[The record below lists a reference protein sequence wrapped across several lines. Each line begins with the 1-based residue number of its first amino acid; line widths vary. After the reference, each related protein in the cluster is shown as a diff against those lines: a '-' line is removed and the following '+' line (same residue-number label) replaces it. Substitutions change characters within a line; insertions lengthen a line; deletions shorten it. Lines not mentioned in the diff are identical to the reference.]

1 MCGKTRKLKIVT
13 FNNFLGKS
21 VEKEF
26 LCVMMVFGEKRRPD
40 KTKRKR
46 RK

>member
-1 MCGKTRKLKIVT
+1 LKIVT

-26 LCVMMVFGEKRRPD
+26 LCVMMVFVEK
-40 KTKRKR
+40 KETSK
-46 RK
+46 